1 MTHSLLYWRRIE
13 KKYSLRE
20 LERITGISRATLNRI
35 ENDEKSP
42 TLFELEVIAQ
52 ALECTVF
59 DLFKVE

>member
-1 MTHSLLYWRRIE
+1 MTHSLLYWRRRE
-13 KKYSLRE
+13 KEYSLRE

>member
-1 MTHSLLYWRRIE
+1 MTHSLLYWRRSE

>member
-1 MTHSLLYWRRIE
+1 MTHSLLYGRRSE

-35 ENDEKSP
+35 ENNEKSP

>member
-1 MTHSLLYWRRIE
+1 MTHSLLYWRRRE
-13 KKYSLRE
+13 KEYSLRD

-35 ENDEKSP
+35 ENGEKSP